1 MELTKE
7 YLLYQYE
14 ELGILEGN
22 ANVKIVRN
30 SITGKIAVKK
40 TMSMEQLP
48 VYAFLQSQKSPF
60 IPEIYDYFENGQ
72 QLIVIEEYVEGR
84 NLEDILSEQSITAE
98 NACKHLRRK
107 HHKYPQ
113 QGGISDT
120 CKELTAERLF
130 YPFLLSCT
138 EIIAHDRLP
147 ALTDSL

>member
-48 VYAFLQSQKSPF
+48 VYSFLRSQRSEEHTSELQS
-60 IPEIYDYFENGQ
+60 
-72 QLIVIEEYVEGR
+72 
-84 NLEDILSEQSITAE
+84 
-98 NACKHLRRK
+98 H
-107 HHKYPQ
+107 
-113 QGGISDT
+113 
-120 CKELTAERLF
+120 
-130 YPFLLSCT
+130 
-138 EIIAHDRLP
+138 
-147 ALTDSL
+147 

>member
-48 VYAFLQSQKSPF
+48 VYSFLRSQKSPF

-84 NLEDILSEQSITAE
+84 NLEDILSEQSIPAE
-98 NACKHLRRK
+98 NACRIIR
-107 HHKYPQ
+107 
-113 QGGISDT
+113 
-120 CKELTAERLF
+120 EL
-130 YPFLLSCT
+130 
-138 EIIAHDRLP
+138 
-147 ALTDSL
+147 

>member
-48 VYAFLQSQKSPF
+48 VYSFLRSQKSPCLTPGPRQSPRAPRAALRESP
-60 IPEIYDYFENGQ
+60 IPARTERRQ
-72 QLIVIEEYVEGR
+72 HRCAWKQ
-84 NLEDILSEQSITAE
+84 
-98 NACKHLRRK
+98 HLRLPGGKAPLSPLCPAAALR
-107 HHKYPQ
+107 HRLQQRRRNPPRSPQ
-113 QGGISDT
+113 LKQP
-120 CKELTAERLF
+120 RL
-130 YPFLLSCT
+130 
-138 EIIAHDRLP
+138 
-147 ALTDSL
+147 